1 MVLDV
6 FAKLIFLLFLFFFK
20 ISNSFFFLIL
30 FFFFKI
36 SNSFFSYMDIYE
48 VDVAFLNNN

>member
-6 FAKLIFLLFLFFFK
+6 FAKLIFLLFL
-20 ISNSFFFLIL
+20 
-30 FFFFKI
+30 FFFKI